1 MLKNKNKKTDETRG
15 LFRMSQMP
23 SGQSVTRKPEDF
35 EWEDS
40 RSFFHRPTSRNWHQL
55 TSTEIIL
62 ADDLLGFC
70 CKKNQ
75 HLWHLTKDLLR
86 SAFRSKVVFFL
97 FYSAIC
103 STYGF
108 TASPTKVRVT
118 GGEQLTQA
126 PGETPVLG
134 KTTISF
140 GFRPLSNQT
149 ATDHQDWNDIL
160 SITKSV
166 SEAKCFNTTTAK
178 WSNTTTT
185 LWSFRLLHH
194 FPNWIGQNGPFQT
207 MNQEV
212 TIPTW
217 RSALWPPSGCGSP
230 SIWGWSDH
238 HVSKLGAYP
247 PVTTQLRQCFET
259 SGYNDSL
266 GMPPVA
272 KNPPSLYGATNS
284 KKTHRKHVSHFMKIW
299 IYIYIHIYFTC
310 KMPFSGGYWKIQ

>member
-140 GFRPLSNQT
+140 GFYRIPG
-149 ATDHQDWNDIL
+149 
-160 SITKSV
+160 
-166 SEAKCFNTTTAK
+166 
-178 WSNTTTT
+178 
-185 LWSFRLLHH
+185 LL
-194 FPNWIGQNGPFQT
+194 
-207 MNQEV
+207 V
-212 TIPTW
+212 
-217 RSALWPPSGCGSP
+217 
-230 SIWGWSDH
+230 
-238 HVSKLGAYP
+238 
-247 PVTTQLRQCFET
+247 
-259 SGYNDSL
+259 
-266 GMPPVA
+266 
-272 KNPPSLYGATNS
+272 
-284 KKTHRKHVSHFMKIW
+284 
-299 IYIYIHIYFTC
+299 
-310 KMPFSGGYWKIQ
+310 